1 MLIFINKVRTKTFT
15 HQSPSAETYQ
25 IIQSFPH
32 ALVCPPRS
40 TARVMREYAKID
52 LYIGLSKHS
61 MDQST
66 NCVWHFWETANH
78 SPHES
83 TAICNQRSW
92 RYSESCGKIT
102 GSPNTSGT
110 FKEAFPWRVCNLQ
123 GLKPTNCWNTRC
135 HHQDPRICQHFNW
148 LAKLAPKTKGWHP
161 IEPGI
166 TPTSVFW
173 QTERRLPK
181 NLPKR
186 ASKNQPKKTRYANTP
201 SQNLSCVHHNNI
213 LEDICTRPLSHM
225 DLHLPLPNFHPDA
238 TRLHKARLI
247 GDLPPA
253 TCSGCKDRHD
263 AECAVRNVRSSTER
277 RRRSMFD
284 FWHNDICFPNDRKSW
299 GHPQSFPVS
308 VIACKRLAA

>member
-1 MLIFINKVRTKTFT
+1 MPLYALPEVRPGWWGNMQRLTFT
-15 HQSPSAETYQ
+15 LA
-25 IIQSFPH
+25 
-32 ALVCPPRS
+32 CPNIPWTS
-40 TARVMREYAKID
+40 Q
-52 LYIGLSKHS
+52 
-61 MDQST
+61 QST
-66 NCVWHFWETANH
+66 NCVWHFWETGNH

-92 RYSESCGKIT
+92 RYSHAGRSQLL
-102 GSPNTSGT
+102 SQHL
-110 FKEAFPWRVCNLQ
+110 WHLQ
-123 GLKPTNCWNTRC
+123 GSLSVTGLQPAGPCLATNCWNTRC

-148 LAKLAPKTKGWHP
+148 LAKLAPKTKGWHLLLSP
-161 IEPGI
+161 VSHRHRCFG
-166 TPTSVFW
+166 
-173 QTERRLPK
+173 RRKGDFQKISLK
-181 NLPKR
+181 EQAKI
-186 ASKNQPKKTRYANTP
+186 NQKKTRYANTP